1 MIIKK
6 SGGRW
11 QLSLLASVVISAF
24 FLNTAY
30 AWQQEYIVDTQPG
43 HSTERYTWDS
53 DHQPD
58 YNDILSQRIQSSQ
71 RALGLEVNLA
81 EETPV
86 DVTSSMSMGWNFPL
100 YEQVTTG
107 PVAALHYDGTTTS
120 MYNEF
125 GDSTTTLTD
134 PLWHASVSSLGWRV
148 DSRLGDLRPWAQISY
163 NQQFGENIWKAQSG
177 LSRMTATNQNGNWLD
192 VTVGA
197 DMLLNQNIAAYAALH
212 SFAAVVPVCAK
223 SGRGVDELL
232 AECAQLLHEGEWIFD
247 GDMMTDQSARQM
259 AAEIIRE
266 KILRTV
272 DREVPHGIAVTIED
286 YTEEPQLTSIRAEI
300 YCEKQSHKGILVGKN
315 GETLKRIGS
324 YARED
329 LERLLGT
336 KVYLNLWVRVREN
349 WRERAQDVRGFG
361 YGEG

>member
-43 HSTERYTWDS
+43 LSTERYTWDS

-81 EETPV
+81 EETPA

-100 YEQVTTG
+100 YEHVTTG

-125 GDSTTTLTD
+125 GDSTATLTD
-134 PLWHASVSSLGWRV
+134 PLWHASVSTLGWRV
-148 DSRLGDLRPWAQISY
+148 DSRLGDFRPW
-163 NQQFGENIWKAQSG
+163 AQSG

-197 DMLLNQNIAAYAALH
+197 DMLLNQNIAAYAAL
-212 SFAAVVPVCAK
+212 SQAENSANN
-223 SGRGVDELL
+223 SDYLYTMGV
-232 AECAQLLHEGEWIFD
+232 
-247 GDMMTDQSARQM
+247 SAR
-259 AAEIIRE
+259 
-266 KILRTV
+266 
-272 DREVPHGIAVTIED
+272 
-286 YTEEPQLTSIRAEI
+286 
-300 YCEKQSHKGILVGKN
+300 
-315 GETLKRIGS
+315 
-324 YARED
+324 
-329 LERLLGT
+329 
-336 KVYLNLWVRVREN
+336 
-349 WRERAQDVRGFG
+349 F
-361 YGEG
+361 

>member
-1 MIIKK
+1 MPDILHTMTIILPNSALPSSRVNDHK

-24 FLNTAY
+24 FS
-30 AWQQEYIVDTQPG
+30 TQLTPG
-43 HSTERYTWDS
+43 NKNISLIRNPDFPQSVTPRDS

-134 PLWHASVSSLGWRV
+134 PLWHASVSTLGWRV
-148 DSRLGDLRPWAQISY
+148 DSRLGDLRPRAQISY

-197 DMLLNQNIAAYAALH
+197 DMLLNQNIAAYAALTQAENTTNN
-212 SFAAVVPVCAK
+212 SDYLYTM
-223 SGRGVDELL
+223 GV
-232 AECAQLLHEGEWIFD
+232 
-247 GDMMTDQSARQM
+247 SAR
-259 AAEIIRE
+259 
-266 KILRTV
+266 
-272 DREVPHGIAVTIED
+272 
-286 YTEEPQLTSIRAEI
+286 
-300 YCEKQSHKGILVGKN
+300 
-315 GETLKRIGS
+315 
-324 YARED
+324 
-329 LERLLGT
+329 
-336 KVYLNLWVRVREN
+336 
-349 WRERAQDVRGFG
+349 F
-361 YGEG
+361 

>member
-43 HSTERYTWDS
+43 LSTERYTWDS

-81 EETPV
+81 EETPA

-134 PLWHASVSSLGWRV
+134 PLW
-148 DSRLGDLRPWAQISY
+148 
-163 NQQFGENIWKAQSG
+163 QQFGENIWKAQSG

-197 DMLLNQNIAAYAALH
+197 DMLLNQNIAAYAALTQAENTTNN
-212 SFAAVVPVCAK
+212 SDYLYTM
-223 SGRGVDELL
+223 GV
-232 AECAQLLHEGEWIFD
+232 
-247 GDMMTDQSARQM
+247 SAR
-259 AAEIIRE
+259 
-266 KILRTV
+266 
-272 DREVPHGIAVTIED
+272 
-286 YTEEPQLTSIRAEI
+286 
-300 YCEKQSHKGILVGKN
+300 
-315 GETLKRIGS
+315 
-324 YARED
+324 
-329 LERLLGT
+329 
-336 KVYLNLWVRVREN
+336 
-349 WRERAQDVRGFG
+349 F
-361 YGEG
+361 

>member
-1 MIIKK
+1 MPDILHTMTIILPNSALPSSRVNDHK

-24 FLNTAY
+24 FS
-30 AWQQEYIVDTQPG
+30 TQLTPG
-43 HSTERYTWDS
+43 NKNISLIRNPDIPQSVTRDS

-134 PLWHASVSSLGWRV
+134 PLWHASVV
-148 DSRLGDLRPWAQISY
+148 A
-163 NQQFGENIWKAQSG
+163 
-177 LSRMTATNQNGNWLD
+177 
-192 VTVGA
+192 
-197 DMLLNQNIAAYAALH
+197 
-212 SFAAVVPVCAK
+212 
-223 SGRGVDELL
+223 
-232 AECAQLLHEGEWIFD
+232 
-247 GDMMTDQSARQM
+247 
-259 AAEIIRE
+259 
-266 KILRTV
+266 
-272 DREVPHGIAVTIED
+272 
-286 YTEEPQLTSIRAEI
+286 
-300 YCEKQSHKGILVGKN
+300 
-315 GETLKRIGS
+315 
-324 YARED
+324 
-329 LERLLGT
+329 
-336 KVYLNLWVRVREN
+336 
-349 WRERAQDVRGFG
+349 
-361 YGEG
+361 

>member
-1 MIIKK
+1 MNIKK

-86 DVTSSMSMGWNFPL
+86 DVTSSMSMGWNFPVSGD
-100 YEQVTTG
+100 VTTG
-107 PVAALHYDGTTTS
+107 PVAALHYDGTTPAI
-120 MYNEF
+120 YNEF
-125 GDSTTTLTD
+125 GDSVVSQSPD
-134 PLWHASVSSLGWRV
+134 PLWHASVSTLGWRV
-148 DSRLGDLRPWAQISY
+148 NSQFGDLRPWAQISY

-177 LSRMTATNQNGNWLD
+177 LSRMTATTQDSNWLD

-197 DMLLNQNIAAYAALH
+197 DMLLNQHMAAYAAL
-212 SFAAVVPVCAK
+212 SQAENTTN
-223 SGRGVDELL
+223 STDYLYTMGV
-232 AECAQLLHEGEWIFD
+232 
-247 GDMMTDQSARQM
+247 SAR
-259 AAEIIRE
+259 
-266 KILRTV
+266 
-272 DREVPHGIAVTIED
+272 
-286 YTEEPQLTSIRAEI
+286 
-300 YCEKQSHKGILVGKN
+300 
-315 GETLKRIGS
+315 
-324 YARED
+324 
-329 LERLLGT
+329 
-336 KVYLNLWVRVREN
+336 
-349 WRERAQDVRGFG
+349 F
-361 YGEG
+361 

>member
-107 PVAALHYDGTTTS
+107 PVAALHYD
-120 MYNEF
+120 
-125 GDSTTTLTD
+125 
-134 PLWHASVSSLGWRV
+134 ASVSTLGWRV

-197 DMLLNQNIAAYAALH
+197 DMLLNQNIAAYAAL
-212 SFAAVVPVCAK
+212 SQAENTTNN
-223 SGRGVDELL
+223 SDYLYTMGV
-232 AECAQLLHEGEWIFD
+232 
-247 GDMMTDQSARQM
+247 SAR
-259 AAEIIRE
+259 
-266 KILRTV
+266 
-272 DREVPHGIAVTIED
+272 
-286 YTEEPQLTSIRAEI
+286 
-300 YCEKQSHKGILVGKN
+300 
-315 GETLKRIGS
+315 
-324 YARED
+324 
-329 LERLLGT
+329 
-336 KVYLNLWVRVREN
+336 
-349 WRERAQDVRGFG
+349 F
-361 YGEG
+361 

>member
-43 HSTERYTWDS
+43 HS
-53 DHQPD
+53 
-58 YNDILSQRIQSSQ
+58 N
-71 RALGLEVNLA
+71 
-81 EETPV
+81 
-86 DVTSSMSMGWNFPL
+86 
-100 YEQVTTG
+100 
-107 PVAALHYDGTTTS
+107 GTTTS

-197 DMLLNQNIAAYAALH
+197 DMLLNQNIAAYAAL
-212 SFAAVVPVCAK
+212 SQAENTTNN
-223 SGRGVDELL
+223 SDYLYTMGV
-232 AECAQLLHEGEWIFD
+232 
-247 GDMMTDQSARQM
+247 SAR
-259 AAEIIRE
+259 
-266 KILRTV
+266 
-272 DREVPHGIAVTIED
+272 
-286 YTEEPQLTSIRAEI
+286 
-300 YCEKQSHKGILVGKN
+300 
-315 GETLKRIGS
+315 
-324 YARED
+324 
-329 LERLLGT
+329 
-336 KVYLNLWVRVREN
+336 
-349 WRERAQDVRGFG
+349 F
-361 YGEG
+361 

>member
-1 MIIKK
+1 MPDILHTMTIILPNSALPWSRVNDHKK

-43 HSTERYTWDS
+43 LSTERYTWDS

-134 PLWHASVSSLGWRV
+134 PLWHASVSTLGWRV
-148 DSRLGDLRPWAQISY
+148 DSRLFVAVIRLRPDCAFQIFSP
-163 NQQFGENIWKAQSG
+163 NC
-177 LSRMTATNQNGNWLD
+177 WL
-192 VTVGA
+192 
-197 DMLLNQNIAAYAALH
+197 
-212 SFAAVVPVCAK
+212 
-223 SGRGVDELL
+223 
-232 AECAQLLHEGEWIFD
+232 
-247 GDMMTDQSARQM
+247 
-259 AAEIIRE
+259 
-266 KILRTV
+266 
-272 DREVPHGIAVTIED
+272 
-286 YTEEPQLTSIRAEI
+286 
-300 YCEKQSHKGILVGKN
+300 
-315 GETLKRIGS
+315 
-324 YARED
+324 
-329 LERLLGT
+329 
-336 KVYLNLWVRVREN
+336 
-349 WRERAQDVRGFG
+349 
-361 YGEG
+361 